1 MHQNVIVS
9 FGKDIDFEF
18 KFSPDD
24 LAGLKADEARKWF
37 AQQFE
42 ELECDVP
49 SSIGKLLLVDLIL
62 SVAKYAGERRFKEQ
76 HDWAEQFAKNAA
88 VLLGRNVVRV
98 DVANYTVGY

>member
-9 FGKDIDFEF
+9 FGEGHEFDFRLAPE
-18 KFSPDD
+18 D
-24 LAGLKADEARKWF
+24 LAGRKPDEARKWF

-42 ELECDVP
+42 ALECDVP

-62 SVAKYAGERRFKEQ
+62 SVAKYGGERRFREQ
-76 HDWAEQFAKNAA
+76 QDWARAFAENAA
-88 VLLGRNVVRV
+88 VLLGRAVVRV

>member
-9 FGKDIDFEF
+9 FGQDHDFEF
-18 KFSPDD
+18 RFTADE
-24 LAGLKADEARKWF
+24 LAGRKPDEARKWF

-42 ELECDVP
+42 ALECDVP

-62 SVAKYAGERRFKEQ
+62 SVAKYGGERRFREHQ
-76 HDWAEQFAKNAA
+76 DWANEFAQNAA